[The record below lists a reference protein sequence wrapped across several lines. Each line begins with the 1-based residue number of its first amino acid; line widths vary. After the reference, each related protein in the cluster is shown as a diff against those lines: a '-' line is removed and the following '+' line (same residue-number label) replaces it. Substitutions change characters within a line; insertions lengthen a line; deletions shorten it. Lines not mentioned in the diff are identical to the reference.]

1 MRKRGTAMNIIEFFK
16 ALEAL
21 DIGFYTGVPDS
32 TLKALSEYLETGGQ
46 GITHLVAPDEGAAVA
61 LAAGHHLA
69 TGRVPM
75 VYLQNSGLGN
85 AVNPLASLVSERV
98 YGIPMLLVI
107 GWRGEPGKLDEPQHQ
122 LQGEITP
129 GLLEALGIGHAVLGP
144 ETGFLEVAEKMSEI
158 QSKFSAGQSFAFLVS
173 RGTFATVKPAESPP
187 AFCREA
193 VIERILRHT
202 KEDPVIA
209 TTGRTA
215 RELYEIR
222 ARQQGGHHRD
232 FLNIGAMGHALGIA
246 LGMALS
252 SRKDR
257 IWCLDGDGAVLMHLA
272 VMAQVGSEGPG
283 NLIHV
288 LFNNGGHE
296 SVGGQALGTQGLD
309 FQSLARTFA
318 YPLVLEAVD
327 FETLEGALETLR
339 RGRGPAF
346 LEVKISM
353 GSREDLGRPQRPPG
367 LIKEHFMAHLR
378 EGEV

>member
-1 MRKRGTAMNIIEFFK
+1 MNIIEFFK
-16 ALEAL
+16 AMEVL

-32 TLKALSEYLETGGQ
+32 TLKALSEYLEAGGK
-46 GITHLVAPDEGAAVA
+46 GITHLVAPDEGVAVA

-69 TGRVPM
+69 TGRVAM

-98 YGIPMLLVI
+98 YGIPLLLVI
-107 GWRGEPGKLDEPQHQ
+107 GWRGEPGKPDEPQHQ

-129 GLLEALGIGHAVLGP
+129 GLLEALGIGYAVLGP
-144 ETGFLEVAEKMSEI
+144 ETGFLEMSEMMSEI
-158 QSKFSAGQSFAFLVS
+158 QSTFRAGKSFAFLVS
-173 RGTFATVKPAESPP
+173 RGGFATVKPSESPP
-187 AFCREA
+187 TFSREA

-202 KEDPVIA
+202 GEDPVIA

-222 ARQQGGHHRD
+222 ARQQEGHHRD
-232 FLNIGAMGHALGIA
+232 FLNVGAMGHALGIA
-246 LGMALS
+246 LGMALG
-252 SRKDR
+252 SREDR
-257 IWCLDGDGAVLMHLA
+257 IWCLDGDGAALMHLA

-296 SVGGQALGTQGLD
+296 SVGGQALGTEGLD
-309 FQSLARTFA
+309 FQSLARTFT

-327 FETLEGALETLR
+327 FETLEGALGTLC
-339 RGRGPAF
+339 RGRGPVF
-346 LEVKISM
+346 LEVKIPM
-353 GSREDLGRPQRPPG
+353 GSRENLGRPERPPRVM
-367 LIKEHFMAHLR
+367 KELFMAHSR
-378 EGEV
+378 ERTAQKKG